1 MKPPLLAGMNARGD
15 LSHRSPGSQRGQFS
29 LRRLAGSAVLAAA
42 GLAAAGCVS
51 STDIDALHDQI
62 AEVQRQAAQ
71 LQQQGSSK
79 QEVAG
84 LDATIK
90 RQTEALLKAEAD
102 MRLDIN
108 NLSAQIAQLQDK
120 LEDTNYRLAQ
130 VSQQIA
136 ATNQDLKASRATPAA
151 PGSPGDAAPAATSD
165 PETLYQTSYSD
176 YLRGNYDLAML
187 GFRQYL
193 EAFPETDLADNAIYW
208 IGECFY
214 RQGKFVEAIG
224 EYDKV
229 LKQFAR
235 SDKTASALLK
245 KGFALLEQG
254 QKKEGIAELQSV
266 VKSFPSSDEANLA
279 KQRLQSLGVDQG
291 SRK

>member
-1 MKPPLLAGMNARGD
+1 MSSRVSRSLLGMD
-15 LSHRSPGSQRGQFS
+15 Y
-29 LRRLAGSAVLAAA
+29 AVLIAA
-42 GLAAAGCVS
+42 GLAIGGCVS

-62 AEVQRQAAQ
+62 SEVQRQATL

-79 QEVAG
+79 QEVAQ
-84 LDATIK
+84 LEATIQ

-108 NLSAQIAQLQDK
+108 SLSAQIAQLQDK

-136 ATNQDLKASRATPAA
+136 ATNQDLKASRSPAA
-151 PGSPGDAAPAATSD
+151 PPGVPADATAPPTATSD

-187 GFRQYL
+187 GFKQYL

-214 RQGKFVEAIG
+214 RQQKFVDAIA
-224 EYDKV
+224 EYDRV
-229 LKQFAR
+229 LKQFPR

-254 QKKEGIAELQSV
+254 QRKEGIAQLQGV
-266 VKSFPSSDEANLA
+266 AKSFPSSDEANLA
-279 KQRLQSLGVDQG
+279 KQRLQSLGVDPAG
-291 SRK
+291 RK

>member
-1 MKPPLLAGMNARGD
+1 MN
-15 LSHRSPGSQRGQFS
+15 LSEYLSRRSQPGKRT
-29 LRRLAGSAVLAAA
+29 LRRPGCRVATAVTVAA
-42 GLAAAGCVS
+42 GLAIGGCVS

-62 AEVQRQAAQ
+62 ADVQRQAAL

-84 LDATIK
+84 LEATIQ

-108 NLSAQIAQLQDK
+108 SLSAQIAQLQDK
-120 LEDTNYRLAQ
+120 LEDANYRLAQ

-136 ATNQDLKASRATPAA
+136 ATNQDIRAARTSPA
-151 PGSPGDAAPAATSD
+151 PGSPGEAAPAATSD

-187 GFRQYL
+187 GFKQYL
-193 EAFPETDLADNAIYW
+193 DAFPETDLADNAIYW

-214 RQGKFVEAIG
+214 RQQKFVEAIA

-254 QKKEGIAELQSV
+254 QKKDGIAQLQGV

-279 KQRLQSLGVDQG
+279 KQRLQSLGVDPG

>member
-1 MKPPLLAGMNARGD
+1 MHRLTLRFPHSPRG
-15 LSHRSPGSQRGQFS
+15 LRGRSWLNGRSGLGHAS
-29 LRRLAGSAVLAAA
+29 LIAA
-42 GLAAAGCVS
+42 GLAIGGCVS

-62 AEVQRQAAQ
+62 ADVQRQAAL

-79 QEVAG
+79 QEVAQ
-84 LDATIK
+84 LEATIQ

-108 NLSAQIAQLQDK
+108 SLSAQIAQLQDK

-136 ATNQDLKASRATPAA
+136 ATNQDLKAARTTPAV
-151 PGSPGDAAPAATSD
+151 PGATGDAGPAAAATSD

-187 GFRQYL
+187 GFKQYL

-214 RQGKFVEAIG
+214 RQQKFVEAIA
-224 EYDKV
+224 EYDRV
-229 LKQFAR
+229 LKQFPR

-245 KGFALLEQG
+245 KGFSLLEQG
-254 QKKEGIAELQSV
+254 QKKDGIAQLQSV

-279 KQRLQSLGVDQG
+279 KQRLQSLGVDPG
-291 SRK
+291 ARK

>member
-1 MKPPLLAGMNARGD
+1 MSSRVSRSLLGMD
-15 LSHRSPGSQRGQFS
+15 Y
-29 LRRLAGSAVLAAA
+29 AVLIAA
-42 GLAAAGCVS
+42 GLAIGGCVS

-62 AEVQRQAAQ
+62 SEVQRQATL

-79 QEVAG
+79 QEVAQ
-84 LDATIK
+84 LEATIQ

-108 NLSAQIAQLQDK
+108 SLSAQIAQLQDK

-136 ATNQDLKASRATPAA
+136 ATNQDLKASRSPAA
-151 PGSPGDAAPAATSD
+151 PPGAPADATAPPTATSD

-187 GFRQYL
+187 GFKQYL

-214 RQGKFVEAIG
+214 RQQKFVDAIA
-224 EYDKV
+224 EYDRV
-229 LKQFAR
+229 LKQFPR

-254 QKKEGIAELQSV
+254 QRKEGIAQLQGV
-266 VKSFPSSDEANLA
+266 AKSFPSSDEANLA
-279 KQRLQSLGVDQG
+279 KQRLQSLGVDPAG
-291 SRK
+291 RK

>member
-1 MKPPLLAGMNARGD
+1 MNIFAQRTGRK
-15 LSHRSPGSQRGQFS
+15 LTGSGTAS
-29 LRRLAGSAVLAAA
+29 LLAAA
-42 GLAAAGCVS
+42 LAIGGCVS

-62 AEVQRQAAQ
+62 SEVQRQAAL

-79 QEVAG
+79 QEVAQ
-84 LDATIK
+84 LEATIQ

-108 NLSAQIAQLQDK
+108 SLSAQIAQLQDK

-136 ATNQDLKASRATPAA
+136 ATNQDLKASRTPPTLPGAPGDPAA
-151 PGSPGDAAPAATSD
+151 NATATTD

-187 GFRQYL
+187 GFKQYL
-193 EAFPETDLADNAIYW
+193 DAFPETDLADNAIYW

-214 RQGKFVEAIG
+214 RQQKYVEAIA
-224 EYDKV
+224 EYDRV
-229 LKQFAR
+229 LKQFPR

-254 QKKEGIAELQSV
+254 QRKDGVSQLQSV

-279 KQRLQSLGVDQG
+279 KQRLQSLGVDPG
-291 SRK
+291 GRK

>member
-1 MKPPLLAGMNARGD
+1 MHIRPIPALLRN
-15 LSHRSPGSQRGQFS
+15 LT
-29 LRRLAGSAVLAAA
+29 AVAATLA
-42 GLAAAGCVS
+42 GLASGGCVS

-62 AEVQRQAAQ
+62 AEVQRQATQ

-79 QEVAG
+79 EEVAG

-90 RQTEALLKAEAD
+90 RQTDALLKAEAD
-102 MRLDIN
+102 MRLDLN

-136 ATNQDLKASRATPAA
+136 ATNQDLKASRTAPLPAGA
-151 PGSPGDAAPAATSD
+151 PGAPGEGQQAGTSD

-187 GFRQYL
+187 GFKQYL

-208 IGECFY
+208 IGECLY
-214 RQGKFVEAIG
+214 RQQKYAEAIA

-229 LKQFAR
+229 LKQYPR
-235 SDKTASALLK
+235 SDKTASSLLK

-254 QKKEGIAELQSV
+254 QKKDGTAQLQAV

-279 KQRLQSLGVDQG
+279 KQRLQSLGVDPG
-291 SRK
+291 ARK

>member
-1 MKPPLLAGMNARGD
+1 MNQTGRTILQKRGAAAA
-15 LSHRSPGSQRGQFS
+15 LI
-29 LRRLAGSAVLAAA
+29 AA
-42 GLAAAGCVS
+42 GLAIGGCVS
-51 STDIDALHDQI
+51 STDIDALSDQI
-62 AEVQRQAAQ
+62 ADVQRQASQ

-79 QEVAG
+79 QEVAQ
-84 LDATIK
+84 LEATIQ
-90 RQTEALLKAEAD
+90 RQTDALLKAEAD

-108 NLSAQIAQLQDK
+108 SLSAQIAQLQDK

-136 ATNQDLKASRATPAA
+136 ATNQDLKASRTAPLVPGAAADGSQPPAA
-151 PGSPGDAAPAATSD
+151 VSSD

-187 GFRQYL
+187 GFKQYL
-193 EAFPETDLADNAIYW
+193 EAFPDTDLTDNAIYW

-214 RQGKFVEAIG
+214 RQQKYVEAIA
-224 EYDKV
+224 EYDRV
-229 LKQFAR
+229 LKQFPR

-254 QKKEGIAELQSV
+254 QKKDGIGQLQNV

-279 KQRLQSLGVDQG
+279 KQRLQSLGVDPG
-291 SRK
+291 GRK

>member
-1 MKPPLLAGMNARGD
+1 MTERKHPRQTSFVRLGYA
-15 LSHRSPGSQRGQFS
+15 S
-29 LRRLAGSAVLAAA
+29 LIAA
-42 GLAAAGCVS
+42 GLAVGGCVS

-62 AEVQRQAAQ
+62 ADVQRQAAL

-79 QEVAG
+79 QEVAQ
-84 LDATIK
+84 LEATIQ

-108 NLSAQIAQLQDK
+108 SLSSQIAQLQDK

-136 ATNQDLKASRATPAA
+136 ATNQDLKASRTSPALPGAPGETPAA
-151 PGSPGDAAPAATSD
+151 ATTVAD

-187 GFRQYL
+187 GFKQYL

-214 RQGKFVEAIG
+214 RQQKYVDAIA
-224 EYDKV
+224 EYDRV
-229 LKQFAR
+229 LKQYPR

-254 QKKEGIAELQSV
+254 QRKDGVAQLQNV
-266 VKSFPSSDEANLA
+266 AKSFPASDEANLA
-279 KQRLQSLGVDQG
+279 KQRLQSLGVDPG
-291 SRK
+291 GRK

>member
-1 MKPPLLAGMNARGD
+1 MNQAGRTILQKRAAFAA
-15 LSHRSPGSQRGQFS
+15 LI
-29 LRRLAGSAVLAAA
+29 AA
-42 GLAAAGCVS
+42 GVAIGGCVS
-51 STDIDALHDQI
+51 STDIDALSDQI
-62 AEVQRQAAQ
+62 ADVQKQASQ

-79 QEVAG
+79 QEVAQ
-84 LDATIK
+84 LEATIQ
-90 RQTEALLKAEAD
+90 RQTDALLKAEAD

-108 NLSAQIAQLQDK
+108 SLSAQIAQLQDK

-136 ATNQDLKASRATPAA
+136 ATNQDLKASRTAPLIPGAA
-151 PGSPGDAAPAATSD
+151 ADGSQPSAAVSSD

-187 GFRQYL
+187 GFKQYL
-193 EAFPETDLADNAIYW
+193 EAFPDTDLTDNAIYW

-214 RQGKFVEAIG
+214 RQQKYVEAIA
-224 EYDKV
+224 EYDRV
-229 LKQFAR
+229 LKQFPR

-254 QKKEGIAELQSV
+254 QKKDGIGQLQNV

-279 KQRLQSLGVDQG
+279 KQRLQSLGVDPG
-291 SRK
+291 GRK

>member
-1 MKPPLLAGMNARGD
+1 MRSRAP
-15 LSHRSPGSQRGQFS
+15 RSPRKLSWMGNVS
-29 LRRLAGSAVLAAA
+29 LVAAA
-42 GLAAAGCVS
+42 LAIGGCVS

-62 AEVQRQAAQ
+62 AEVQRLAAQ
-71 LQQQGSSK
+71 QQQQGSSK
-79 QEVAG
+79 QEVAQ
-84 LDATIK
+84 LEATIQ

-102 MRLDIN
+102 MRVDVN
-108 NLSAQIAQLQDK
+108 ALSAQIAQLQDK

-136 ATNQDLKASRATPAA
+136 ATNQDLKAARTLPTA
-151 PGSPGDAAPAATSD
+151 PGAAGEALPAATAAD
-165 PETLYQTSYSD
+165 PEALYQTSYSD

-187 GFRQYL
+187 GFKQYL

-214 RQGKFVEAIG
+214 RQQKYVDAIG
-224 EYDKV
+224 EYDRV
-229 LKQFAR
+229 LKQYPR

-254 QKKEGIAELQSV
+254 QRKEGTAQLQSV
-266 VKSFPSSDEANLA
+266 VKTFPSSDEANLA
-279 KQRLQSLGVDQG
+279 KQRLQSLGVDPG
-291 SRK
+291 ARK

>member
-1 MKPPLLAGMNARGD
+1 MHIRPIPALL
-15 LSHRSPGSQRGQFS
+15 RS
-29 LRRLAGSAVLAAA
+29 LTAVAATLA
-42 GLAAAGCVS
+42 GLASGGCVS

-62 AEVQRQAAQ
+62 AEVQRQATQ

-79 QEVAG
+79 EEVAG

-90 RQTEALLKAEAD
+90 RQTDALLKAEAD
-102 MRLDIN
+102 MRLDLN

-136 ATNQDLKASRATPAA
+136 ATNQDLKASRTAPLPAGA
-151 PGSPGDAAPAATSD
+151 PGAPGEGQQAGTSD

-187 GFRQYL
+187 GFKQYL

-208 IGECFY
+208 IGECLY
-214 RQGKFVEAIG
+214 RQQKYAEAIA

-229 LKQFAR
+229 LKQYPR
-235 SDKTASALLK
+235 SDKTASSLLK

-254 QKKEGIAELQSV
+254 QKKDGTAQLQAV

-279 KQRLQSLGVDQG
+279 KQRLQSLGVDPG
-291 SRK
+291 ARK

>member
-1 MKPPLLAGMNARGD
+1 MTERKLQHEVSSARLGYA
-15 LSHRSPGSQRGQFS
+15 S
-29 LRRLAGSAVLAAA
+29 LIAV
-42 GLAAAGCVS
+42 GLAVGGCVS

-62 AEVQRQAAQ
+62 ADVQRQAAL

-79 QEVAG
+79 QEVAQ
-84 LDATIK
+84 LEATIQ

-108 NLSAQIAQLQDK
+108 SLSAQIAQLQDK

-136 ATNQDLKASRATPAA
+136 ATNQDLKASRSVPAA
-151 PGSPGDAAPAATSD
+151 PGTPGEATAGATTAAD

-187 GFRQYL
+187 GFKQYL

-214 RQGKFVEAIG
+214 RQQKYVEAIS
-224 EYDKV
+224 EYDRV
-229 LKQFAR
+229 LKQYPR

-254 QKKEGIAELQSV
+254 QRKDGIAQLQNV
-266 VKSFPSSDEANLA
+266 AKGFPASDEANLA
-279 KQRLQSLGVDQG
+279 KQRLQSLGVDPG
-291 SRK
+291 TKK

>member
-1 MKPPLLAGMNARGD
+1 MNAREYWSQWSRQSQQGK
-15 LSHRSPGSQRGQFS
+15 RSMRRPGSRV
-29 LRRLAGSAVLAAA
+29 ATAVTVAA
-42 GLAAAGCVS
+42 GLAIGGCVS

-62 AEVQRQAAQ
+62 ADVQRQAAL

-84 LDATIK
+84 LEATIQ

-108 NLSAQIAQLQDK
+108 SLSAQIAQLQDK
-120 LEDTNYRLAQ
+120 LEDANYRLAQ

-136 ATNQDLKASRATPAA
+136 ATNQDIRAARTSPAA
-151 PGSPGDAAPAATSD
+151 PGNPGEAPPAATSD

-176 YLRGNYDLAML
+176 YLRGNYDLAMV
-187 GFRQYL
+187 GFKQYL
-193 EAFPETDLADNAIYW
+193 DAFPETDLADNAIYW

-214 RQGKFVEAIG
+214 RQQKYVEAIA

-254 QKKEGIAELQSV
+254 KKKDGIAQLQNV

-279 KQRLQSLGVDQG
+279 KQRLQSLGVDPG

>member
-1 MKPPLLAGMNARGD
+1 MTDRKHPRQISSVRFGYA
-15 LSHRSPGSQRGQFS
+15 S
-29 LRRLAGSAVLAAA
+29 LIAA
-42 GLAAAGCVS
+42 GLAVGGCVS

-62 AEVQRQAAQ
+62 ADVQRQAAL

-79 QEVAG
+79 QEVAQ
-84 LDATIK
+84 LEATIQ

-108 NLSAQIAQLQDK
+108 SLSSQIAQLQDK

-136 ATNQDLKASRATPAA
+136 ATNQDLKASRTSPALPGA
-151 PGSPGDAAPAATSD
+151 PGETPTAATTVAD

-187 GFRQYL
+187 GFKQYL

-214 RQGKFVEAIG
+214 RQQKYVDAIA
-224 EYDKV
+224 EYDRV
-229 LKQFAR
+229 LKQYPR

-254 QKKEGIAELQSV
+254 QRKDGVAQLQNV
-266 VKSFPSSDEANLA
+266 AKSFPASDEANLA
-279 KQRLQSLGVDQG
+279 KQRLQSLGVDPG
-291 SRK
+291 TKK